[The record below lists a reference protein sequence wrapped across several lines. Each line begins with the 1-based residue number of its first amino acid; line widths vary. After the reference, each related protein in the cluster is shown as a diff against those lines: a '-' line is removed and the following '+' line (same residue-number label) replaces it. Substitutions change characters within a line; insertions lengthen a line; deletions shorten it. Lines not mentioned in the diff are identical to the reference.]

1 MMTAVSFLL
10 FIGLSSSGF
19 AATLVYNIHGY
30 TMDHGMRMSFAAME
44 YDKGKVT
51 HLYENDKDIAVS
63 KAAERIDGKG
73 ATLLPGLI
81 DAHGHIPDLGLA
93 LSVIDLVGSKS
104 EAAAV
109 QRTRDFLLKSPNEKW
124 IYGRGWNQ
132 VLWPGKAF
140 PNHKSLDAV
149 SAITPIVLE
158 RIDGHAVWVNNAALQ
173 LAGISNETP
182 DPEGGQII
190 RDDDGLATGVLVDN
204 AADLIFAVQ
213 PPVSDQQVISYELNA
228 MRNLVSVGLTSV
240 HDAGAT
246 AQEMRGYQS
255 LQSTHSMPVRV
266 YAMLW
271 MLDPDND
278 FYLNQ
283 GPIIDPEHMLDIRS
297 VKLQI
302 DGALGSRGAALFS
315 DYRDSPGH
323 KGLLLLNDEQMERH
337 IGRAMKAGYQVNTHA
352 IGDLANTKVL
362 NFYERLIAKF
372 KSAGLRHRIE
382 HSQILRVADI
392 PRFKA
397 NGIIASIEPT
407 HATSDK
413 NMAGDRLGED
423 RLAGAYVWK
432 SLRDSGAA
440 MAGGSDFPIEPPNP
454 FYGLHAA
461 VTRQS
466 RDNQPLGG
474 WMAEQKLSRDVSLSL
489 FTEDAAY
496 AAHQENVVGRLLP
509 GYYADFILVEDD
521 YFTVPEQQIWKNK
534 VLATYVAGK
543 QVFGANNAGR

>member
-1 MMTAVSFLL
+1 MRAVICFFL
-10 FIGLSSSGF
+10 FMGWGSSTF
-19 AATLVYNIHGY
+19 AATLVYNVNGY
-30 TMDHGMRMSFAAME
+30 TMDHGERVGFSAME
-44 YDKGKVT
+44 YDAGKVT
-51 HLYENDKDIAVS
+51 HLYTNGEDIGAS
-63 KAAERIDGKG
+63 KALERIDGKG

-81 DAHGHIPDLGLA
+81 DAHGHIPDLGVM
-93 LSVIDLVGSKS
+93 LSVVNLVGSES

-109 QRTRDFLLKSPNEKW
+109 QRTRDFLLKTPNDKW

-132 VLWPGKAF
+132 VLWPVKEF
-140 PNHKSLDAV
+140 PGRQSLDAV
-149 SAITPIVLE
+149 SASTPIVLE
-158 RIDGHAVWVNNAALQ
+158 RVDGHAVWVNSAALK
-173 LAGISNETP
+173 LAGINNDTP
-182 DPEGGQII
+182 DPEGGQIV
-190 RDDDGLATGVLVDN
+190 RDDHGVATGILVDN
-204 AADLIFAVQ
+204 AADLVFAVQ
-213 PPVSDQQVISYELNA
+213 PVVSDQQLISYELNA
-228 MRNLVSVGLTSV
+228 MRNLASVGLTSV
-240 HDAGAT
+240 HDAGVT
-246 AQEMRGYQS
+246 AQEVRGYQS
-255 LQSTHSMPVRV
+255 LQSTNSMPIRV
-266 YAMLW
+266 YAMLV

-278 FYLNQ
+278 VYLKQ

-315 DYRDSPGH
+315 DYSDSPGH
-323 KGLLLLNDEQMERH
+323 TGLLLLNDKQFQH
-337 IGRAMKAGYQVNTHA
+337 HVSRAMKAGYQVNSHA

-362 NFYERLIAKF
+362 DYYERLIRKY
-372 KSAGLRHRIE
+372 KSGDLRHRIE
-382 HSQILRVADI
+382 HSQILRVADV

-397 NGIIASIEPT
+397 ASVIASIQPT

-413 NMAGDRLGED
+413 NMAGDRLGQD

-440 MAGGSDFPIEPPNP
+440 VAGGSDFPIEPPNP

-474 WMAEQKLSRDVSLSL
+474 WMPEQKLSRDESLSL

-496 AAHQENVVGRLLP
+496 AAHQENLVGRLLP

-521 YFTVPEQQIWKNK
+521 YFTVAEQEIWTNK
-534 VLATYVAGK
+534 ILATYVAGK
-543 QVFGANNAGR
+543 RVFGASGGGH

>member
-1 MMTAVSFLL
+1 MRTIVC
-10 FIGLSSSGF
+10 FIFFVGISSSCF
-19 AATLVYNIHGY
+19 AATLVYNVNGY
-30 TMDHGMRMSFAAME
+30 TMDHGKRLAFSAME
-44 YDKGKVT
+44 YHAGKVT
-51 HLYENDKDIAVS
+51 HLYHNDKDIGAS
-63 KAAERIDGKG
+63 KADQRIDGKG

-81 DAHGHIPDLGLA
+81 DAHGHIYDLGEA

-104 EAAAV
+104 EADAV
-109 QRTRDFLLKSPNEKW
+109 QRTRDFLRTTPNEKW

-140 PNHKSLDAV
+140 PAHKSLDAI
-149 SAITPIVLE
+149 SATTPIVLE
-158 RIDGHAVWVNNAALQ
+158 RIDGHAVWVNSAALKR
-173 LAGISNETP
+173 AGINDDTP

-190 RDDDGLATGVLVDN
+190 RDDQGVATGILVDN
-204 AADLIFAVQ
+204 AADLVSAAQ
-213 PPVSDQQVISYELNA
+213 PPASDELVISYEFKA
-228 MRNLVSVGLTSV
+228 MRNLASLGMTSA
-240 HDAGAT
+240 HDAGAS
-246 AQEMRGYQS
+246 AQEIRGYQS
-255 LQSTHSMPVRV
+255 LQFKNSMPIRV
-266 YAMLW
+266 YALLD
-271 MLDPDND
+271 MLDSDND
-278 FYLNQ
+278 TFLQQ
-283 GPIIDPEHMLDIRS
+283 GPIIDSEHMLDIRS

-315 DYRDSPGH
+315 DYSDSPGH
-323 KGLLLLNDEQMERH
+323 TGLLLLDDEQFEH
-337 IGRAMKAGYQVNTHA
+337 HVSRAMKAGYQVNTHA
-352 IGDLANTKVL
+352 IGDLANARVL
-362 NFYERLIAKF
+362 DYYERLIQTYN
-372 KSAGLRHRIE
+372 SGDLRHRIE
-382 HSQILRVADI
+382 HSQILRVADV

-397 NGIIASIEPT
+397 AGIIASIQPT

-432 SLRDSGAA
+432 SLRDSGAT

-466 RDNQPLGG
+466 RDNQPLDG
-474 WMAEQKLSRDVSLSL
+474 WMPEQKLSREESLSL

-496 AAHQENVVGRLLP
+496 SAHQENLVGRLLP

-521 YFTVPEQQIWKNK
+521 YFTVPAQEIWKNK

-543 QVFGANNAGR
+543 RVFGASSEGR